1 MKELDI
7 AKRIASG
14 ELPPLV
20 MYENHLLA
28 AIRVTGTKAAL
39 EGEKPIYRKPE
50 YYLHD
55 DFLQSINGVSVIFE
69 HPDNG
74 EYLSHDEYINRNVGS
89 VFYPYIKDSEVWAVA
104 RIYDNDA
111 IEGFKHGIF
120 KDTSPAVAVIKS
132 KELPLKDG
140 SILHIEG
147 EPIYTDHIALL
158 VNAGVWSKS
167 LTNLTGIP
175 TMDNPQTE
183 KIEETPGD
191 QVPVQETA
199 QAATPANDMMSKLD
213 MILGIAQKT
222 EAAQAA
228 QAEQIAALQT
238 QIGKVEKLEAAEVE
252 TKPKFDAVEQKIQ
265 SIEQNLPAQ
274 MSDDDKVSLADT
286 VEKTNHAARMIGVT
300 VKSIPSDTPKSF
312 ISRALTEL
320 KQYSPAF
327 KDTPVEVMVADKGM
341 MMTCHSQILDDVKK
355 AALQPLKHGLANVA
369 RKIVEKLE
377 TGGTQTRYIGG
388 DANTMYESISMPPM
402 LIKQF
407 GTGEIA

>member
-7 AKRIASG
+7 AKQIASG

-20 MYENHLLA
+20 IYENHLLA
-28 AIRVTGTKAAL
+28 AIRVTGTKTAL

-55 DFLQSINGVSVIFE
+55 DFLQSIQGVSVIFE
-69 HPDNG
+69 HPENG
-74 EYLSHDEYINRNVGS
+74 EYLNHNEYQNRNVGS
-89 VFYPYIKDSEVWAVA
+89 VFYPYLKDSEVWAVA

-111 IEGFKHGIF
+111 IEGFKHGVF
-120 KDTSPAVAVIKS
+120 KDTSPAVAVVKS
-132 KELPLKDG
+132 QELPLKDG
-140 SILHIEG
+140 SVLHVEG

-175 TMDNPQTE
+175 TMDNSNPQT
-183 KIEETPGD
+183 TVTPPGD
-191 QVPVQETA
+191 QVPVQQTVQE
-199 QAATPANDMMSKLD
+199 AAPPAEPNLFEMMSKVLTMVEGID
-213 MILGIAQKT
+213 SRLGAVESK
-222 EAAQAA
+222 AAN
-228 QAEQIAALQT
+228 I
-238 QIGKVEKLEAAEVE
+238 EKLEAAEAEV
-252 TKPKFDAVEQKIQ
+252 KPKLDEHEQKIHDLNQ
-265 SIEQNLPAQ
+265 QLPAQ

-300 VKSIPSDTPKSF
+300 VKSIPSDTPKQF
-312 ISRALTEL
+312 IVRALTEL

-341 MMTCHSQILDDVKK
+341 MYTCHSQILEDVKK
-355 AALQPLKHGLANVA
+355 AAMQPLKHGLANVA

-377 TGGTQTRYIGG
+377 TGGTQTRYVGG

-407 GTGEIA
+407 GTGEFA

>member
-28 AIRVTGTKAAL
+28 AIRVTGTGAAL
-39 EGEKPIYRKPE
+39 EGEKPIYRNPD
-50 YYLHD
+50 YYLCD
-55 DFLQSINGVSVIFE
+55 DFLRSINGVSVIFE
-69 HPDNG
+69 HPENG
-74 EYLSHDEYINRNVGS
+74 EYLNHDEYQNRNVGS
-89 VFYPYIKDSEVWAVA
+89 SFYPYVKNDEAWTIA
-104 RIYDNDA
+104 RIYDSDA

-132 KELPLKDG
+132 KELQLKDG

-175 TMDNPQTE
+175 TMDNPTPQTP
-183 KIEETPGD
+183 ETPPGD
-191 QVPVQETA
+191 QMPVQQTVQEAEPAQSET
-199 QAATPANDMMSKLD
+199 NLFDMMSKVLAMVEGID
-213 MILGIAQKT
+213 SRLGAVESK
-222 EAAQAA
+222 AAN
-228 QAEQIAALQT
+228 I
-238 QIGKVEKLEAAEVE
+238 EKLEAAEVE
-252 TKPKFDAVEQKIQ
+252 TKPKMDAVEQKIQ

-300 VKSIPSDTPKSF
+300 VKNIPSDTPKSF
-312 ISRALTEL
+312 IARALTEL
-320 KQYSPAF
+320 KQYSPSF

-341 MMTCHSQILDDVKK
+341 MYTCHSQILEDVKR
-355 AALQPLKHGLANVA
+355 AAMQPLKHGLANVA

-407 GTGEIA
+407 GTGEFA